1 MGILSF
7 LKIFSIIIVPSHA
20 FPLPWI
26 FLKLPCPSISFH
38 GQVSSSSFTCQNIPV
53 WIPSLLSPQI
63 KFLLKSLFTFILSNQ
78 LQLALEQRGFELCRS
93 TCTWIFS
100 VVNTKIQSWLNP
112 QIRRNHGYRGPT
124 INYMQIKTPAL
135 FEGQL

>member
-1 MGILSF
+1 MGILSC

-26 FLKLPCPSISFH
+26 FLKLPPCPSISFH

-63 KFLLKSLFTFILSNQ
+63 KKVFIKVIVYLHTVKPTT
-78 LQLALEQRGFELCRS
+78 AGPWTTWVWTVHGF
-93 TCTWIFS
+93 FS
-100 VVNTKIQSWLNP
+100 VVNTKIQSRLNP

-124 INYMQIKTPAL
+124 LNYMQIKTPAL